1 MSSLIIPIL
10 LLGLADSLNPVTIA
24 VAVLLATG
32 KRPVPRLITY
42 TLGTATTYFLGGLAL
57 TLGPAVL
64 LSTLL
69 DHRSGRPTYI
79 AELVIG
85 IGALPVAAWIATRKP
100 ESVAGR
106 VPTDLRPSRS
116 LLLGAGITVVDLPT
130 ALMYFGAIAII
141 AAADIHTIERI
152 GLLAIFNVAY
162 VAPLILITVA
172 VAALGHRADRI
183 LLRAR
188 DGVERWSHWF
198 LAAITAGSGV
208 YLIVIGLQ
216 GLISA

>member
-32 KRPVPRLITY
+32 RRPVPRLIAY
-42 TLGTATTYFLGGLAL
+42 TLGTGTTYFLGGLVL

-64 LSTLL
+64 LRTLL
-69 DHRSGRPTYI
+69 DHQSDQPTHI
-79 AELVIG
+79 AEIVVG
-85 IGALPVAAWIATRKP
+85 VGALPVAAFLATRKP
-100 ESVAGR
+100 ESVTRR

-130 ALMYFGAIAII
+130 ALMYFGAIALI
-141 AAADIHTIERI
+141 AAADINTVERVT
-152 GLLAIFNVAY
+152 LLAIFNLAY
-162 VAPLILITVA
+162 VAPLVLITVA
-172 VAALGHRADRI
+172 VAALGRRAEAV

-188 DGVERWSHWF
+188 DIVDRWSHWF
-198 LAAITAGSGV
+198 LAAITGGSGV
-208 YLIVIGLQ
+208 YLIVIGVR
-216 GLISA
+216 GLT

>member
-32 KRPVPRLITY
+32 KRPGPRLAAY
-42 TLGTATTYFLGGLAL
+42 TFGTGTTYFLGGVIL

-64 LSTLL
+64 LRTLL
-69 DHRSGRPTYI
+69 DHQSGRPTHI
-79 AELVIG
+79 AEIAVG
-85 IGALPVAAWIATRKP
+85 VVALPLAAWIATRRP

-106 VPTDLRPSRS
+106 VPQDLRPSRS

-141 AAADIHTIERI
+141 AAADIDTVQRVV
-152 GLLAIFNVAY
+152 LLAIFNVAY
-162 VAPLILITVA
+162 VAPLILITA
-172 VAALGHRADRI
+172 TVAALGHRADA
-183 LLRAR
+183 LLVRAR
-188 DGVERWSHWF
+188 EIVERWSHWF
-198 LAAITAGSGV
+198 LAALTAGSGV
-208 YLIVIGLQ
+208 YLIVIGIH
-216 GLISA
+216 GLDA

>member
-1 MSSLIIPIL
+1 MSSLIVPIL

-32 KRPVPRLITY
+32 KRPVPRLLTY
-42 TLGTATTYFLGGLAL
+42 TIGTGTTYFLGGLLL

-64 LSTLL
+64 LRTLL
-69 DHRSGRPTYI
+69 GHRSDRPTHI
-79 AELVIG
+79 AEVAVG
-85 IGALPVAAWIATRKP
+85 VGALLVAAWLATRKP

-141 AAADIHTIERI
+141 AAADIHTIERVV
-152 GLLAIFNVAY
+152 LLAMFNVAY
-162 VAPLILITVA
+162 VAPLIAIVVA
-172 VAALGHRADRI
+172 VAALGRRAERV
-183 LLRAR
+183 LVRAR
-188 DGVERWSHWF
+188 DVVERWSHWF

-208 YLIVIGLQ
+208 YLIVIGIR
-216 GLISA
+216 GLG